1 MSLEQF
7 RWNKMPNFT
16 VQFDAPVVATKVEGN
31 LYAVGTP
38 IERTIADAGES
49 SGGAAVSAILTSI
62 QQELHEVH
70 SEIKNQNQTM
80 RSLAID
86 YAIQAVTII
95 LSSDD
100 ELVEERLRKN
110 LLRIFES
117 ADEFEAAKVYVHPQQ
132 MDCVSGLLNTTEG
145 IDFLI
150 DTSLEPGDCRVDF
163 GASGRIANLENQLT
177 LIKNRLEQAIRNQDW
192 SKAND

>member
-1 MSLEQF
+1 
-7 RWNKMPNFT
+7 
-16 VQFDAPVVATKVEGN
+16 
-31 LYAVGTP
+31 
-38 IERTIADAGES
+38 
-49 SGGAAVSAILTSI
+49 
-62 QQELHEVH
+62 
-70 SEIKNQNQTM
+70 M

>member
-1 MSLEQF
+1 
-7 RWNKMPNFT
+7 MPNFT

-31 LYAVGTP
+31 RYAVGTP
-38 IERTIADAGES
+38 VETTIADADES

-62 QQELHEVH
+62 QQKLHEVH

-132 MDCVSGLLNTTEG
+132 MKCVSGLLNTTEG
-145 IDFLI
+145 IDFLT